1 MGSAPDPEGI
11 RDLLATR
18 VIPVLLHRG
27 QQLVKG
33 KRFDSWR
40 SVGHALQAVRVHQA
54 RGVDELICL
63 DIAATA
69 SGRGP
74 DFDLVRA
81 FAEDCFMPLTVGGGV
96 RSIEDIRS
104 LLANG
109 ADKVAIGAAALRNPW
124 LVEAAAKRFGAQAV
138 VVAIDVWQGR
148 VAVQNARFVS
158 AADPVTYAKQ
168 MEALG
173 AGEILLTAADRDGTL
188 EGYDLDLIRAVTD
201 AVSIPVVAAG
211 GCASYAD
218 MAEALRAGA
227 HAVAAGALFQFTDAT
242 PKGAA
247 RHLAREGFPVRL
259 AA

>member
-1 MGSAPDPEGI
+1 M
-11 RDLLATR
+11 RR
-18 VIPVLLHRG
+18 R
-27 QQLVKG
+27 
-33 KRFDSWR
+33 
-40 SVGHALQAVRVHQA
+40 
-54 RGVDELICL
+54 C
-63 DIAATA
+63 
-69 SGRGP
+69 
-74 DFDLVRA
+74 
-81 FAEDCFMPLTVGGGV
+81 
-96 RSIEDIRS
+96 
-104 LLANG
+104 
-109 ADKVAIGAAALRNPW
+109 
-124 LVEAAAKRFGAQAV
+124 
-138 VVAIDVWQGR
+138 AIDVWQGR

-188 EGYDLDLIRAVTD
+188 EGYDFDMIRAVTD

-218 MAEALRAGA
+218 MAVALRAGA

-247 RHLAREGFPVRL
+247 RYLAREGFSVRL